1 MTTKSPRLWST
12 GDLHSP
18 RIGTPTCHYV
28 INVSEGKTA
37 LCFIAVLQNG
47 SMWYLNQKGCP
58 LSEGYINI
66 YYFNLLCTTKENK
79 PGSLFLRSIWN
90 IHNLLFG
97 CFIRTESSSHVS
109 LCENRELGNFKIMF
123 QKVLYHKSVH
133 STAEL
138 YDLSAGSPLWLNA
151 GSSTEWLTTLICKYW
166 TTIMTYD
173 FKCSNIYTPKGKK
186 LSL

>member
-1 MTTKSPRLWST
+1 MCYNGLERYICQKTITGFWCRDWSIVTCVTTKSPRLWST

-109 LCENRELGNFKIMF
+109 LCENRELGNFKIF
-123 QKVLYHKSVH
+123 QI
-133 STAEL
+133 AE
-138 YDLSAGSPLWLNA
+138 SAVSQVCA
-151 GSSTEWLTTLICKYW
+151 
-166 TTIMTYD
+166 
-173 FKCSNIYTPKGKK
+173 
-186 LSL
+186 